1 MQAEG
6 WHGVGWKTKKKK
18 EEESM
23 VAGKTF
29 CEKFD
34 KWRII
39 LIIKHKK
46 SKGAWIKD
54 ANTLSKI
61 KSGQTTAENKVKRWY
76 GLSQEIVDEGQMS
89 SEWRWSCL
97 LSAGQVI

>member
-39 LIIKHKK
+39 LII
-46 SKGAWIKD
+46 
-54 ANTLSKI
+54 
-61 KSGQTTAENKVKRWY
+61 
-76 GLSQEIVDEGQMS
+76 
-89 SEWRWSCL
+89 
-97 LSAGQVI
+97 